1 MFSTGFTSLS
11 VSLLFLYRSP
21 SSSLCTV
28 FDSISSTIDEV
39 LLINPSANV
48 FVFRDFNVHYED
60 WLTYS
65 GGADGPGELTQMT
78 LLRWL
83 TFLRGSQTVILI
95 ALLFWTYFFLLMLVS
110 LLQRLSLHCEIL
122 IMFLSQ
128 FSLTFHQIHSGMPF
142 FILCWLGWC
151 SWSFE
156 RCFMAGYL

>member
-1 MFSTGFTSLS
+1 MSYFF
-11 VSLLFLYRSP
+11 FFYRS
-21 SSSLCTV
+21 SSSSSCTV
-28 FDSISSTIDEV
+28 FDSVSSNIDE
-39 LLINPSANV
+39 LLSINPSANA
-48 FVFRDFNVHYED
+48 FVFGDF
-60 WLTYS
+60 LTS
-65 GGADGPGELTQMT
+65 IMGTGLPIQGELTNLVNFVIIFLCQMT

-151 SWSFE
+151 SGSFE